1 MNHHKQGILVLALV
15 LAAAACSASPDASA
29 PATTLTPARATA
41 TPTPDPLTLR
51 TFDSPTRFEGDPVP
65 VTLPALEAN
74 VAGDFASG
82 FLLSGPTAFGV
93 TATSIGAVDLA
104 TGGTTWETRFPHAPD
119 DAPVDVFY
127 AAQRPG
133 APVPSDDGAT
143 LYAVLPVHVPG
154 SGTAAGR
161 DAFEVVAVAAAT
173 GEPVWDAQVDDEDT
187 VLAESGPVRVE
198 AVDDVR
204 VVVSAAG
211 QSAALSA
218 VDGAVLW
225 SRPGTVQA
233 VTADAVLV
241 VAEVPEGGDGP
252 GYPQLL
258 GLDPTTGDVLWS
270 GGDEVATAVS
280 SAAALATDE
289 GLVVTAGPYTGADPW
304 TAVIDPRTGEV
315 VRDLDVTLERPVRD
329 GDLLYDVGGGLRA
342 LDPRTLEPLWTLPTD
357 GRVAV
362 ERPVVF
368 GGHVYG
374 RVPGASVVL
383 DGRTGEDVT
392 VDVPGSFVAVNEYGA
407 LMYRDKAVVF
417 VPATA

>member
-1 MNHHKQGILVLALV
+1 MNHHKLGTAGLVALV
-15 LAAAACSASPDASA
+15 LATTACTASPEPSP
-29 PATTLTPARATA
+29 PATSQTTART
-41 TPTPDPLTLR
+41 TPTPAPITLR

-74 VAGDFASG
+74 VAGDFTSG

-93 TATSIGAVDLA
+93 TATSVGAVDLA
-104 TGGTTWETRFPHAPD
+104 TGGTAWETRFPHAPD
-119 DAPVDVFY
+119 DAPADVFY
-127 AAQRPG
+127 SDRRPG

-154 SGTAAGR
+154 SGTTAAR
-161 DAFEVVAVAAAT
+161 DAFEVLAVTAAS

-198 AVDDVR
+198 AVDDER

-211 QSAALSA
+211 QAAALSA